1 VDKAFLSVK
10 VSIPFLSVYM
20 RLHADNGRSAAHHPI
35 HTATCA
41 FLVNQLNGYLNLGFR
56 EAALERKVNYILAKL
71 RGTKKLDLFE
81 PARVI
86 HGVPLEQS
94 TRIMAR
100 FIAQGKF
107 SHIGLSEARADQIR
121 QAHRVISHPLHCVSA
136 IDNASQGHPITAV
149 EIEISPWSY
158 SQETKDGS

>member
-1 VDKAFLSVK
+1 MVTCVFLTN
-10 VSIPFLSVYM
+10 
-20 RLHADNGRSAAHHPI
+20 H
-35 HTATCA
+35 
-41 FLVNQLNGYLNLGFR
+41 LNGCLNLGFR
-56 EAALERKVNYILAKL
+56 EAALERKVNFILAKL

-86 HGVPLEQS
+86 HGVPLEQC

-107 SHIGLSEARADQIR
+107 DHIGLSEASADQIR
-121 QAHRVISHPLHCVSA
+121 QAHRVIPHPSHCKPA

-149 EIEISPWSY
+149 EIEVSPWSY

>member
-1 VDKAFLSVK
+1 
-10 VSIPFLSVYM
+10 M
-20 RLHADNGRSAAHHPI
+20 RIHADNGHSAAHHLI
-35 HTATCA
+35 HTVTCA
-41 FLVNQLNGYLNLGFR
+41 FLTNHLNDCLTLGCR
-56 EAALERKVNYILAKL
+56 EATLERKVNFILAKL

-107 SHIGLSEARADQIR
+107 DHIGLSEARSDQIR
-121 QAHRVISHPLHCVSA
+121 QAHRVIPHPSHCESVIDSA
-136 IDNASQGHPITAV
+136 S
-149 EIEISPWSY
+149 
-158 SQETKDGS
+158 